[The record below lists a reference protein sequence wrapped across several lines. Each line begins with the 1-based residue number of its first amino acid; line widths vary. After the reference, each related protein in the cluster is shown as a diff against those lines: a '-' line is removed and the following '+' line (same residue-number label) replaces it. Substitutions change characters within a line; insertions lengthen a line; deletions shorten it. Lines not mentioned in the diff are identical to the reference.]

1 MECRHIRALF
11 SLLFMGLAFCAVPFG
26 RTVVDSE
33 TATAQEYTKT
43 EYRIPMRDGVRLF
56 TAVYS
61 PKNSSKPLPILM
73 LRTPYGIHPYGE
85 DKFPTYLGP
94 SQYFLEKGFIFVYQ
108 VVQYCKGKA
117 GRTSTLAAG
126 IATMCPILFLMII
139 PSLLSGFFGG
149 QFPLP
154 VLLAIGLVAIR
165 YAGPKKPITPWD
177 EESNMQIDS
186 P

>member
-1 MECRHIRALF
+1 MSVNVMSKTYNRVGVFLLLVQLF
-11 SLLFMGLAFCAVPFG
+11 APQAVFYNYNDLQDRISISLIGFLWGFNYTSDEGSRFAVNTVSGLGYSFLFLGL
-26 RTVVDSE
+26 
-33 TATAQEYTKT
+33 
-43 EYRIPMRDGVRLF
+43 
-56 TAVYS
+56 
-61 PKNSSKPLPILM
+61 
-73 LRTPYGIHPYGE
+73 
-85 DKFPTYLGP
+85 
-94 SQYFLEKGFIFVYQ
+94 GFIFVYQ